1 MHSTIPEP
9 ADSAGESTNQ
19 ETPGAR
25 QRSVASIEYG
35 TTGQLFDQI
44 RDFLAQHPGLTTDAV
59 LKLTYF
65 IFAILFPE
73 CADIWPLA
81 SVVAPDPAGSSLLLR
96 MIARACLGPMQI
108 GEVTLSNLLT
118 LPPLP
123 RPTLLIIDQ
132 LSPNKELERVLRI
145 MSRPGSR
152 ILRNGTLSDVS
163 FPTLVCTAEPL
174 RDRWILDQAIQ
185 VVLTP
190 TRGPLPKFD
199 SQSLD
204 DSTRKLQRKL
214 ARYRD
219 LNLEKVRGSRFDAAH
234 FSSPMRQVASM
245 LGNSIVDDPSLQRCV
260 PMVLEAQ
267 DQDARIRRTD
277 STDAVVAEAA
287 LFLSHE
293 GARRQARVGEIAT
306 LANGI
311 LKGRGESLGLDPREV
326 GNHLRALGL
335 FSQRLGRAG
344 RGIRFTNEIRR
355 NIHRLAQAY
364 DVRSDLDNASC
375 EFCAEARTGSGGT
388 SDRGK

>member
-1 MHSTIPEP
+1 MDIQ
-9 ADSAGESTNQ
+9 NQ
-19 ETPGAR
+19 ERPDASKDSIAAVDYGA
-25 QRSVASIEYG
+25 
-35 TTGQLFDQI
+35 TGQLFDEI
-44 RDFLAQHPGLTTDAV
+44 RDFFAQHPSLTPDAV

-65 IFAILFPE
+65 IFAILFAE

-81 SVVAPDPAGSSLLLR
+81 SLVAPDPAGSSLLLR
-96 MIARACLGPMQI
+96 MIASACLGPMQV
-108 GEVTLSNLLT
+108 GEVTLNDLLT

-132 LSPNKELERVLRI
+132 LSPNRELERVLRI

-152 ILRNGTLSDVS
+152 ILRNGTFSDVS

-185 VVLTP
+185 IVFTP
-190 TRGPLPKFD
+190 VRGPLPKFD
-199 SQSLD
+199 QSLNEAAQ
-204 DSTRKLQRKL
+204 KLRGKL
-214 ARYRD
+214 IRYRE
-219 LNLEKVRGSRFDAAH
+219 LNVAKVRAARFDAPH

-245 LGNSIVDDPSLQRCV
+245 LGNAIVDDAALQRCV

-277 STDAVVAEAA
+277 SADAVVAEAA

-306 LANGI
+306 IANGI
-311 LKGRGESLGLDPREV
+311 LKGRGEGLELDPREV
-326 GNHLRALGL
+326 GNHLRAIGL

-355 NIHRLAQAY
+355 NIHGLARAY
-364 DVRSDLDNASC
+364 DVRTVLDKSSC
-375 EFCAEARTGSGGT
+375 EFCAEARSRA
-388 SDRGK
+388 SDAPNRGN